1 MGHEASWILS
11 VDRMIMGIF
20 SPTSAFMISLG
31 GLRRSSQE
39 KTTTGHG
46 EGVAEERKWNFSVSD
61 EKCQNTELGGYVT

>member
-1 MGHEASWILS
+1 MIL
-11 VDRMIMGIF
+11 
-20 SPTSAFMISLG
+20 LG